1 MTGPRSAEPT
11 PVGTSLGL
19 LGALL
24 LLAGLGLALLSISW
38 ERGLA
43 EEPPARRRF
52 AHLRRW
58 LSWGGLEI
66 PDSATPFEVARS
78 LKSTL
83 PELAEPIDR
92 LVRRHVEATYGPGP
106 GPGSAEESEAT
117 WLDLRAP
124 LARAMLRRRLSRPRR
139 GAPGSEQPGR
149 RAAQEQRA

>member
-1 MTGPRSAEPT
+1 
-11 PVGTSLGL
+11 
-19 LGALL
+19 
-24 LLAGLGLALLSISW
+24 
-38 ERGLA
+38 
-43 EEPPARRRF
+43 
-52 AHLRRW
+52 
-58 LSWGGLEI
+58 GLEI

-78 LKSTL
+78 LKSTV

-139 GAPGSEQPGR
+139 AAPGQPAPVSRRSTRPPLVTGETEQAP
-149 RAAQEQRA
+149 